1 MQRFEEKVVVVAG
14 GAAGTGAE
22 TARWLAREGAQVVIG
37 DINLEGAETTAAG
50 IVEAGGT
57 AIPAQF
63 DLTDEASVA
72 KLMQVAVD
80 TYGGLDA
87 LFNNG
92 ADLRNETVKADADA
106 LSIDIDHWDYILQVD
121 LRGYLFACR
130 HAIPH
135 MLRRGG
141 GAIVCASSDA
151 PFALHPTNVAYQAA
165 KLGVVA
171 LVRHVVARWGKE
183 GIRCNGVSPGPIAT
197 ETWLRTI
204 RDVGVD
210 PDQVRAT
217 SPSGR
222 LGEPADI
229 AGTVAFL
236 LSDDAA
242 GINAQII
249 HVNGGRVVR

>member
-1 MQRFEEKVVVVAG
+1 MVV
-14 GAAGTGAE
+14 
-22 TARWLAREGAQVVIG
+22 
-37 DINLEGAETTAAG
+37 
-50 IVEAGGT
+50 GGT
-57 AIPAQF
+57 AAYRLEF
-63 DLTDEASVA
+63 
-72 KLMQVAVD
+72 
-80 TYGGLDA
+80 
-87 LFNNG
+87 
-92 ADLRNETVKADADA
+92 
-106 LSIDIDHWDYILQVD
+106 
-121 LRGYLFACR
+121 RG
-130 HAIPH
+130 
-135 MLRRGG
+135 
-141 GAIVCASSDA
+141 
-151 PFALHPTNVAYQAA
+151 
-165 KLGVVA
+165 
-171 LVRHVVARWGKE
+171 GKE